1 MRVFSNSFLR
11 LCSQFKKEAKKSL
24 QGAQCDCP
32 ACSCRATALLLMYAS
47 SCLTG
52 VLVSMHRTH
61 ISGKYK
67 CANLAT
73 GVGEM
78 ISVLT
83 GVLSAVCTQ
92 ELWVMRQV
100 YQDFFLFS
108 SCFVFPNVFL
118 GKEIVVLSLFV
129 LVQN

>member
-1 MRVFSNSFLR
+1 
-11 LCSQFKKEAKKSL
+11 
-24 QGAQCDCP
+24 
-32 ACSCRATALLLMYAS
+32 
-47 SCLTG
+47 
-52 VLVSMHRTH
+52 MHRTH

-100 YQDFFLFS
+100 YQDFFIQLLFCLLKCVLRQRNCS
-108 SCFVFPNVFL
+108 SLAICACSEPDFY
-118 GKEIVVLSLFV
+118 LF
-129 LVQN
+129 QRS